1 MNNRVSD
8 IPSIVSGFGSNLY
21 GRIGESFENKSFGLQ
36 DVSLITGD
44 LLGQINESIYSK
56 SFEGL
61 ASKIVGE
68 SPEQIA
74 AREQL
79 EAAKRQLDATN
90 KFSIAVARM
99 TKNSKDEEQRKILE
113 GGEVAKAQ
121 QAATSDGFDKVIDS
135 KSEGFIT
142 KQLVSDIAVVALP
155 IVAAASQGLTE
166 DNPRI
171 AAAIEDVSAVMPI
184 ITALVS
190 TGNPWAIAAAG
201 IVAVGAS
208 LWDLF
213 KGWTGWFGGSVASY
227 NIASFAV
234 PPIYIGYGVSD
245 GVAMG
250 LKNPA

>member
-1 MNNRVSD
+1 
-8 IPSIVSGFGSNLY
+8 
-21 GRIGESFENKSFGLQ
+21 
-36 DVSLITGD
+36 
-44 LLGQINESIYSK
+44 
-56 SFEGL
+56 
-61 ASKIVGE
+61 
-68 SPEQIA
+68 
-74 AREQL
+74 
-79 EAAKRQLDATN
+79 
-90 KFSIAVARM
+90 M

-213 KGWTGWFGGSVASY
+213 KGWTGWFGGSDAEEQSQGK
-227 NIASFAV
+227 NQRFIEQ
-234 PPIYIGYGVSD
+234 GYGNFASGGSFLVGGQGGVDNNRVAFNATKGERVIVQTPEQQQQQNVNVYNVMDNDFD
-245 GVAMG
+245 GMDDDDMNIINRLNIGMAY
-250 LKNPA
+250 